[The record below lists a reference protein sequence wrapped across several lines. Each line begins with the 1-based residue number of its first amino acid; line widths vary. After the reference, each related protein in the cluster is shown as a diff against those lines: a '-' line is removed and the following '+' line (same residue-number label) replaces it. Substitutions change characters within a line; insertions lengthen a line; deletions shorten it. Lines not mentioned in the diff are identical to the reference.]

1 MLTKRKIKSRVK
13 NKELINLR
21 RQEIINAAVDLFV
34 QNGFHKTTVRD
45 ITNRSGMSMGALYDY
60 IRTKEDILYLVC
72 DYIHETVG
80 NKLRS
85 VVSENINTES
95 TIKKAI
101 RDYIVIIDELQNY
114 LLLLYQDTKSL
125 NKAARKY
132 IYKAELELT
141 AIFENIIIN
150 YTNNYSLSFTDKQI
164 KLIANNI
171 MVLGHMW
178 AFRRWI
184 LQKEYSL
191 DEFIEY
197 QTSSILNILNNNEK

>member
-1 MLTKRKIKSRVK
+1 MLTKKRIKSRVK
-13 NKELINLR
+13 NKELINTR
-21 RQEIINAAVDLFV
+21 RQEIINAAVELFV

-72 DYIHETVG
+72 DHIHDTVG
-80 NKLRS
+80 NKLKS
-85 VVSENINTES
+85 SLTDNINTIDS
-95 TIKKAI
+95 IKQAI

-125 NKAARKY
+125 NKTARKY
-132 IYKAELELT
+132 IYRAEMELT
-141 AIFENIIIN
+141 GLFENIVKNYIEHNSLIIGK
-150 YTNNYSLSFTDKQI
+150 KQI

-178 AFRRWI
+178 AFRRWT
-184 LQKEYSL
+184 LQKQFSLEEY
-191 DEFIEY
+191 IKY
-197 QTSSILNILNNNEK
+197 QTISIMNSIK